1 MIQTNIPNLT
11 NEEIEKKIEQ
21 EAKREKRRDGGF
33 GLPSLLSRL
42 PRHFVPRSD
51 NFRLRHCERSA
62 AISMGATQQTKIQR
76 VTVYEFAVKI
86 GKFLQKNGFGNFAKS
101 VQKIF
106 KLYPQNRIYIMNDFV
121 KFYDEEFVNN
131 AYNLLFF
138 RNPTDQEKEHYLSLL
153 RSGKLS
159 KAEIVLSLYYSK
171 EAREQNIII
180 LGVKKRYLL
189 MLLYKIPFIGYLTK
203 TAYALLTLPKLLERI
218 SSHENFF
225 YSKIQY
231 QEIKQNSF
239 ETQLQTKASNETVS
253 DLNIRLQTKASNE
266 TVMDL
271 NSQLQTKASIKTVA
285 DFAKHFEA
293 ELQTKAAMEDFKYY
307 MQTLNNAK
315 EYMQDVQKNMQGLIA
330 EAKKRLP
337 KELLEQKELV
347 AISQEEKHIFDTFY
361 VAFEDRFRG
370 SREQIKQRVE
380 QYLPYIENLPI
391 EKEQIRV
398 LDVGCGR
405 GEWLEL
411 LKEKGYTA
419 KGIDLNSVMVKKSK
433 ELSLAV
439 EEADVLE
446 YLHAQADDSLSFISG
461 FHIIEHL
468 SFEVLMALLRESL
481 RVLQRGGM
489 VLFETPNPENL
500 VVGACTFYTDPTH
513 KNPLVPDSTQFL
525 LEYNGFINTQVLRVN
540 GSFDVDLQNEFLNL
554 QFNPQFDYAVIG
566 YKA

>member
-11 NEEIEKKIEQ
+11 NEEIMQKIEQ
-21 EAKREKRRDGGF
+21 EAKREK
-33 GLPSLLSRL
+33 PKA
-42 PRHFVPRSD
+42 P
-51 NFRLRHCERSA
+51 
-62 AISMGATQQTKIQR
+62 QQTKNFLKKPRQQAKTER
-76 VTVYEFAVKI
+76 VSIYDFAVKI
-86 GKFLQKNGFGNFAKS
+86 GKFLQKNGLGNFAKI
-101 VQKIF
+101 VQKTF
-106 KLYPQNRIYIMNDFV
+106 KLYPQNRIYIMHDFV

-138 RNPTDQEKEHYLSLL
+138 RDPTNQEKEHYLSLL
-153 RSGKLS
+153 RSGKVS

-171 EAREQNIII
+171 EAREENIII

-189 MLLYKIPFIGYLTK
+189 MLLYKIPLMGYLTK
-203 TAYALLTLPKLLERI
+203 TVYTLLTLPKLLERI
-218 SSHENFF
+218 ASHENFF
-225 YSKIQY
+225 YSKIQH
-231 QEIKQNSF
+231 QEIKQSNF
-239 ETQLQTKASNETVS
+239 EMQLQTKASNETVS
-253 DLNIRLQTKASNE
+253 DLNSRLQTKASNE
-266 TVMDL
+266 TVEDFAKRFQA
-271 NSQLQTKASIKTVA
+271 QLQTKAT
-285 DFAKHFEA
+285 
-293 ELQTKAAMEDFKYY
+293 MEDFKYY
-307 MQTLNNAK
+307 MQTLSYAK

-347 AISQEEKHIFDTFY
+347 AITQEEKHIFDTFY
-361 VAFEDRFRG
+361 VAFEERFRG

-380 QYLPYIENLPI
+380 KYLSYIENLPF

-411 LKEKGYTA
+411 LGEKGYSA
-419 KGIDLNSVMVKKSK
+419 KGIDLNSVMVEKSK

-468 SFEVLMALLRESL
+468 PFEVLMTLLRESH
-481 RVLQRGGM
+481 RVLQKGGM

-525 LEYNGFINTQVLRVN
+525 LEYNGFINTQILRVN

>member
-11 NEEIEKKIEQ
+11 NEEIMQKIEQ
-21 EAKREKRRDGGF
+21 EAKREK
-33 GLPSLLSRL
+33 PKASRQAK
-42 PRHFVPRSD
+42 
-51 NFRLRHCERSA
+51 NFYKNPLKQAKTESVR
-62 AISMGATQQTKIQR
+62 I
-76 VTVYEFAVKI
+76 YDFAVKI
-86 GKFLQKNGFGNFAKS
+86 GKFLQKKGLGNFVKR
-101 VQKIF
+101 VQKTF
-106 KLYPQNRIYIMNDFV
+106 KLYPQNRIYIMHDFV

-138 RNPTDQEKEHYLSLL
+138 RDPTDKEKEHYLSLL

-159 KAEIVLSLYYSK
+159 KTEIVLSLYYSK
-171 EAREQNIII
+171 EAKEQNIII

-189 MLLYKIPFIGYLTK
+189 ALLYKIPLVGYLTK
-203 TAYALLTLPKLLERI
+203 TAYTLLTLPKLLERI
-218 SSHENFF
+218 ASHENLF
-225 YSKIQY
+225 YSKIQH
-231 QEIKQNSF
+231 QKIKQSNF
-239 ETQLQTKASNETVS
+239 EAQLQTKASNETVS
-253 DLNIRLQTKASNE
+253 DFAKQFQA
-266 TVMDL
+266 
-271 NSQLQTKASIKTVA
+271 QLQTKASSEMLQNVQK
-285 DFAKHFEA
+285 
-293 ELQTKAAMEDFKYY
+293 ELQARATMEDFKYY
-307 MQTLNNAK
+307 MQTLTYAK
-315 EYMQDVQKNMQGLIA
+315 EYMQDVQKNMQTLII

-337 KELLEQKELV
+337 KELLEQKEIV
-347 AISQEEKHIFDTFY
+347 AITHEEKHIFDTFY
-361 VAFEDRFRG
+361 VAFEERFRG

-380 QYLPYIENLPI
+380 KYLSYIENLPI

-411 LKEKGYTA
+411 LKEKGYSA
-419 KGIDLNSVMVKKSK
+419 KGVDLNSVMVEKAK

-446 YLHAQADDSLSFISG
+446 YLHEQADNSLSFISG

-468 SFEVLMALLRESL
+468 PFEVLMTLLRESR
-481 RVLQRGGM
+481 RVLQKGGM

-525 LEYNGFINTQVLRVN
+525 LEYNGFINTQILRVN